1 MELRHLRYFVGVAE
15 ALSFTKTAKK
25 LHIAA
30 RTTMWCFALLIK
42 VRKIGVEP
50 DNKRLAR
57 CANTALT
64 QPRKAKQMNTLNKE
78 TTWNPLRE
86 MEEAQNRLHRFFVG
100 GFPITPG
107 GGEIHSLAVADW
119 SPEVDISEDDQG
131 YLLKADL
138 PEMKK
143 DDVRVTLEDGILS
156 VSGERKCQ
164 KEDQK
169 KKFHRIER
177 SFGTFRRSF
186 TLPED
191 ADSTKVTAEFR
202 DGVLKVHLPT
212 TATPKSKAIQVK
224 VA

>member
-1 MELRHLRYFVGVAE
+1 MDSTQSR
-15 ALSFTKTAKK
+15 
-25 LHIAA
+25 
-30 RTTMWCFALLIK
+30 K
-42 VRKIGVEP
+42 VNI
-50 DNKRLAR
+50 
-57 CANTALT
+57 
-64 QPRKAKQMNTLNKE
+64 MNTLI
-78 TTWNPLRE
+78 TWNQLRE
-86 MEEAQNRLHRFFVG
+86 MEEATQNRFNRFLG
-100 GFPITPG
+100 GFPNRIGSGETPC
-107 GGEIHSLAVADW
+107 LTVADW
-119 SPEVDISEDDQG
+119 SPEVDISEDDRG

-143 DDVRVTLEDGILS
+143 DDVRVTVEDRILS
-156 VSGERKCQ
+156 VSGERKAQ

-212 TATPKSKAIQVK
+212 TPVAKSKARQVK
-224 VA
+224 VQ

>member
-1 MELRHLRYFVGVAE
+1 M
-15 ALSFTKTAKK
+15 
-25 LHIAA
+25 
-30 RTTMWCFALLIK
+30 
-42 VRKIGVEP
+42 RKIRVDP

-57 CANTALT
+57 CTNTALT
-64 QPRKAKQMNTLNKE
+64 QSRKVKEMNTLNKV

-86 MEEAQNRLHRFFVG
+86 MDEAQNRLNRIFLG
-100 GFPITPG
+100 GFPSGIG
-107 GGEIHSLAVADW
+107 SGEIHSLAVADW

-143 DDVRVTLEDGILS
+143 DDVRVTVEDGILS
-156 VSGERKCQ
+156 VSGERKTQ
-164 KEDQK
+164 KEDQT

-212 TATPKSKAIQVK
+212 TPVAKSKATQVK

>member
-1 MELRHLRYFVGVAE
+1 
-15 ALSFTKTAKK
+15 
-25 LHIAA
+25 
-30 RTTMWCFALLIK
+30 
-42 VRKIGVEP
+42 
-50 DNKRLAR
+50 
-57 CANTALT
+57 
-64 QPRKAKQMNTLNKE
+64 MNTLNKVI
-78 TTWNPLRE
+78 TWNPLRE
-86 MEEAQNRLHRFFVG
+86 IDEAQNRFNPFFLA
-100 GFPITPG
+100 GFPNRMG
-107 GGEIHSLAVADW
+107 SGEIHSLTVADW
-119 SPEVDISEDDQG
+119 SPEVDISQDDHE

-143 DDVRVTLEDGILS
+143 DDVRVTVEDGVLS
-156 VSGERKCQ
+156 VSGERKSV

-212 TATPKSKAIQVK
+212 TPIARSKANEVK
-224 VA
+224 VQ

>member
-1 MELRHLRYFVGVAE
+1 
-15 ALSFTKTAKK
+15 
-25 LHIAA
+25 
-30 RTTMWCFALLIK
+30 
-42 VRKIGVEP
+42 
-50 DNKRLAR
+50 
-57 CANTALT
+57 
-64 QPRKAKQMNTLNKE
+64 MNTLNKV

-86 MEEAQNRLHRFFVG
+86 TKRSAKSLKSNLLGRLSQQNRQWRD
-100 GFPITPG
+100 PQPG
-107 GGEIHSLAVADW
+107 GRRLVTG
-119 SPEVDISEDDQG
+119 VDISEDDQG

-143 DDVRVTLEDGILS
+143 DDVRVTVEDGILS
-156 VSGERKCQ
+156 VSGERKSQ

-191 ADSTKVTAEFR
+191 TDSTKVTAEFR

-212 TATPKSKAIQVK
+212 TPVAKSKATQVK

>member
-1 MELRHLRYFVGVAE
+1 
-15 ALSFTKTAKK
+15 
-25 LHIAA
+25 
-30 RTTMWCFALLIK
+30 
-42 VRKIGVEP
+42 
-50 DNKRLAR
+50 
-57 CANTALT
+57 
-64 QPRKAKQMNTLNKE
+64 MNTLNKV

-86 MEEAQNRLHRFFVG
+86 MDEAQNRFNPFFLA
-100 GFPITPG
+100 GFPNRMGSGP
-107 GGEIHSLAVADW
+107 EIHSLAVADW

-143 DDVRVTLEDGILS
+143 DDVRVTVEDGILC
-156 VSGERKCQ
+156 VSGERKTE

-191 ADSTKVTAEFR
+191 ADSTKVTAKFR

-212 TATPKSKAIQVK
+212 TPVAKSKATQVK
-224 VA
+224 VT